1 MAKVSKN
8 ARVTR
13 GGGGNDHVKVVVC
26 ERDPKTGAYVYKSK
40 IVHKDKLEEALKGNA

>member
-13 GGGGNDHVKVVVC
+13 GGGGKDHVKVVVC
-26 ERDPKTGAYVYKSK
+26 ERDPKPVLTF
-40 IVHKDKLEEALKGNA
+40 INRKLYTKTN